1 MVNRLRRNNLCVIN
15 VYAIPA
21 FGKHDYTQFG
31 KDMLENG
38 LTISLTLLSI
48 VKYNAKLTGS
58 ASSKVM
64 IT

>member
-1 MVNRLRRNNLCVIN
+1 MCVIN